1 MNFSARESDS
11 LGGPP
16 ASSNS
21 PVPGLPVS
29 EESEYQVQW
38 RLNERCNFRC
48 AYCFREGRDQ
58 HRADEHPDCGKYS
71 PEHIARSFDSVFAP
85 KTFLRQSGAKTP
97 GRKNVATGKTWRI
110 RLTGGEPFLYPG
122 FIALAQALTR
132 RHRLA
137 VNTNLSAPAVR
148 DFAEQIAPA
157 RIHSINATLHFH
169 EVEKR
174 GLMARWFET
183 FLNFQE
189 KGFNIRLVY
198 LTHPLLLGRIASD
211 LEHFRAQGVARTYV
225 KIFRG
230 PWNGSHYPGAF
241 TAEERRLIQKA
252 GLTEDEQ
259 RILDGRVYFLSLYC
273 GAGCI
278 AFDMDVRGILTR
290 CSGVKTPHGN
300 LFEGQFNPDTQPHPC
315 PVLTCAC
322 PYQGIRFAEKA
333 NLEVYADRSADGS
346 LMVSVRRCEPGPSGA
361 SETASMLRR
370 PV

>member
-16 ASSNS
+16 ASSDP
-21 PVPGLPVS
+21 PVPGLPLS

-85 KTFLRQSGAKTP
+85 N

-148 DFAEQIAPA
+148 DFADQIAPS
-157 RIHSINATLHFH
+157 RVHSINATLHLH

-183 FLNFQE
+183 FLYFQQ
-189 KGFNIRLVY
+189 KGFNIRLVC
-198 LTHPLLLGRIASD
+198 LTHPLLLGRLASD

-230 PWNGSHYPGAF
+230 PWNGRHYPAAF
-241 TAEERRLIQKA
+241 TSEERRLIQKT
-252 GLTEDEQ
+252 GLSEDEQ
-259 RILDGRVYFLSLYC
+259 LILDGRVCFLSLYC

-278 AFDMDVRGILTR
+278 AFDMDVRGTLTR

-300 LFEGQFNPDTQPHPC
+300 LFEGQFNPDTQPRPC

-322 PYQGIRFAEKA
+322 PYQGMRFAEKA
-333 NLEVYADRSADGS
+333 DLEVYSERSADGS
-346 LMVSVRRCEPGPSGA
+346 LIVSVRRSGLAPGRA
-361 SETASMLRR
+361 SAAVNTPRR
-370 PV
+370 ST